1 MENINKVLS
10 YLEDEESKFIYLKKL
25 EYNKTNDI
33 CHIRDIL
40 EKYLPEFK
48 GKIFDSGI
56 EEELILFLKS
66 KKKIVLFGSGLNGK
80 KFLNLLSMREIAVS
94 CIADNDSYKWGTKIN
109 GVEIKAPDDIDFSDV
124 DAVVI
129 TPYKQELIDAIKQQ
143 LIRLGVQR
151 ESMVIY
157 RDAFPYYL
165 EWKQYFEPNIIEFK
179 EDEVFIDAGALDL
192 GTSTRFA
199 KLCKDNNVN
208 FKIYA
213 FEPDRISYKKCND
226 VLSNTSFPNLKLYN
240 LGLWHENTTLYFSE
254 QGDGSSRIMQQEM
267 PVSAKVVSLD
277 SCITDKVTFIKMDI
291 EGAELNALK
300 GSREIIKKYKPRLA
314 VSVYHKK
321 EDLIEI
327 PLYIKELVPE
337 YKLYIRHYS
346 NAAIETVL
354 YAVV

>member
-1 MENINKVLS
+1 METINKVLS

-33 CHIRDIL
+33 CHIRAIL

-48 GKIFDSGI
+48 GKIFDPGI
-56 EEELILFLKS
+56 EEELIRLLKS
-66 KKKIVLFGSGLNGK
+66 KKKIVLFGSGINGK
-80 KFLNLLSMREIAVS
+80 KFLDLLLMRGITVS
-94 CIADNDSYKWGTKIN
+94 CIADNDSYKWGRKID
-109 GVEIKAPDDIDFSDV
+109 GIEIKAPDDIDFSDV

-129 TPYKQELIDAIKQQ
+129 TPYKQELIDAIKRQ

-151 ESMVIY
+151 ELMVIY

-179 EDEVFIDAGALDL
+179 EDEVFVDAGVLDL
-192 GTSTRFA
+192 ETSARFA

-213 FEPDRISYKKCND
+213 FEPDRISYEKCKD

-254 QGDGSSRIMQQEM
+254 QGNGSSRIMQQEM

-277 SCITDKVTFIKMDI
+277 SCITDKVTYIKMDI

>member
-1 MENINKVLS
+1 M
-10 YLEDEESKFIYLKKL
+10 
-25 EYNKTNDI
+25 
-33 CHIRDIL
+33 
-40 EKYLPEFK
+40 
-48 GKIFDSGI
+48 
-56 EEELILFLKS
+56 
-66 KKKIVLFGSGLNGK
+66 
-80 KFLNLLSMREIAVS
+80 
-94 CIADNDSYKWGTKIN
+94 
-109 GVEIKAPDDIDFSDV
+109 
-124 DAVVI
+124 I
-129 TPYKQELIDAIKQQ
+129 TPYKQELIDAIKRQ

-151 ESMVIY
+151 ELMVIY

-179 EDEVFIDAGALDL
+179 EDEVFVDAGVLDL
-192 GTSTRFA
+192 ETSARFA

-213 FEPDRISYKKCND
+213 FEPDRISYEKCKD

-254 QGDGSSRIMQQEM
+254 QGNGSSRIMQQEM

-277 SCITDKVTFIKMDI
+277 SCITDKVTYIKMDI

>member
-1 MENINKVLS
+1 
-10 YLEDEESKFIYLKKL
+10 
-25 EYNKTNDI
+25 
-33 CHIRDIL
+33 
-40 EKYLPEFK
+40 
-48 GKIFDSGI
+48 
-56 EEELILFLKS
+56 
-66 KKKIVLFGSGLNGK
+66 
-80 KFLNLLSMREIAVS
+80 
-94 CIADNDSYKWGTKIN
+94 
-109 GVEIKAPDDIDFSDV
+109 
-124 DAVVI
+124 
-129 TPYKQELIDAIKQQ
+129 
-143 LIRLGVQR
+143 
-151 ESMVIY
+151 MVIY

-199 KLCKDNNVN
+199 KLCEDNNVN

-213 FEPDRISYKKCND
+213 FEPDRISYKKCKD
-226 VLSNTSFPNLKLYN
+226 VLSNTSFPSLKLYN

-314 VSVYHKK
+314 VSVYHKNQ
-321 EDLIEI
+321 DLIEI

>member
-25 EYNKTNDI
+25 EYNKTNDN
-33 CHIRDIL
+33 CHIRAIL

-48 GKIFDSGI
+48 GKMFDSGI
-56 EEELILFLKS
+56 EEKLIRLLKS
-66 KKKIVLFGSGLNGK
+66 KKKIVLFGSGINGK
-80 KFLNLLSMREIAVS
+80 KLLNLLWIRGIAVS
-94 CIADNDSYKWGTKIN
+94 CIADNDSYKWGTKID

-124 DAVVI
+124 DAIVI
-129 TPYKQELIDAIKQQ
+129 TPYKQELIDAIKRQ

-192 GTSTRFA
+192 GTSARFA

-213 FEPDRISYKKCND
+213 FEPDRISYKKCKD

-240 LGLWHENTTLYFSE
+240 QGLWHENTTLYFSE
-254 QGDGSSRIMQQEM
+254 QGNGSSRIMQQEM

-277 SCITDKVTFIKMDI
+277 SCITDKVTYIKMDI

-300 GSREIIKKYKPRLA
+300 GSREIIRKQC
-314 VSVYHKK
+314 
-321 EDLIEI
+321 
-327 PLYIKELVPE
+327 
-337 YKLYIRHYS
+337 
-346 NAAIETVL
+346 
-354 YAVV
+354 